1 MNINITARKFKAKDT
16 LKEFISDEVKTLGK
30 FNDSIQDVDVVLS
43 YLHSKD
49 SIKIAEISLS
59 VPGKTLL
66 ITEESDEFSKAVTES
81 VNKLKRQLKQI
92 KSKKIAK
99 SKISLSDEN
108 R

>member
-16 LKEFISDEVKTLGK
+16 LKEFIRSEVKSLEK

-43 YLHSKD
+43 YLHNKD

-66 ITEESDEFSKAVTES
+66 VTEESEEFTKAITES
-81 VNKLKRQLKQI
+81 ADKLKRQLKKI
-92 KSKKIAK
+92 KSKKRAK
-99 SKISLSDEN
+99 SKIS
-108 R
+108 